1 MRVLIV
7 VGGILLPAVANSK
20 LEWKDTFVSF
30 VSLVVAGCASL
41 EGVLHYRD
49 QWKNYRSTEQFLG
62 REQVLFL
69 TGEGIYKDIK
79 DPRNALV
86 AFIERCETAIEQENK
101 STLNIMTLTQ
111 DAHKDA
117 GRIRV

>member
-49 QWKNYRSTEQFLG
+49 QWKN
-62 REQVLFL
+62 
-69 TGEGIYKDIK
+69 
-79 DPRNALV
+79 
-86 AFIERCETAIEQENK
+86 
-101 STLNIMTLTQ
+101 
-111 DAHKDA
+111 
-117 GRIRV
+117 